1 MKVHERIRLFR
12 QTNDWTQE
20 YVAEQL
26 GMSSNGYGCIERGET
41 DITLSR
47 LEKMA
52 EIFKVDLVELLG
64 ISQNIEFNQS
74 NHNYLHNY
82 LNVINDKLSPEQLQC
97 KYELEKQQLIIEQ
110 KDKEINYL
118 KQIIELM
125 KNKEKQC

>member
-20 YVAEQL
+20 YIAEQL

-47 LEKMA
+47 LEKIA

-64 ISQNIEFNQS
+64 ISQNIKQIADNQS
-74 NHNYLHNY
+74 SYNYFN
-82 LNVINDKLSPEQLQC
+82 INGKLSLEQLQC

-110 KDKEINYL
+110 KDKEIDYL
-118 KQIIELM
+118 KQMIELM
-125 KNKEKQC
+125 KNK